1 MEDKAYEEFESRD
14 REELA
19 PIKPNYNLRRVLER
33 LPKLLEAGDETK
45 AKQLLVGLHERLWH
59 TPIMDFTNLLKRAGM
74 PEEILKLAG
83 EAVQGCAVCRKF
95 VRLPNRPQ
103 LRAKG
108 AVALNDEIQL
118 DIFHWEGHRF
128 LLVVDVATRYK
139 AASIIEGQESE
150 QLLNCLFTIWIQIF
164 GPPNRVVMD
173 QQMSLMG
180 HETAAEFE
188 RLGMTRCPRGTTH
201 GHGAQQHTGTGLVE
215 RHTQLMKLTMF
226 KLRAELQ
233 RQGISHEPQEL
244 CQESCMAHNGPCMSV
259 FGILPRG
266 FYDPESAGVL
276 SYTGSVET
284 DVTPFER
291 AIRIRQTALAQTHQ
305 AVIEDRLARANK
317 ASPTQPW

>member
-1 MEDKAYEEFESRD
+1 MMLLCFVPDVLERPKDPREDEVMEDKACEEFDSQD
-14 REELA
+14 REALA

-33 LPKLLEAGDETK
+33 LPKLLEAGNETK

-83 EAVQGCAVCRKF
+83 EAVQGCVVCRKF

-108 AVALNDEIQL
+108 AVALNDEIQI

-139 AASIIEGQESE
+139 AASVIEGQESE
-150 QLLNCLFTIWIQIF
+150 QLLNCLFRIWIQTF

-180 HETAAEFE
+180 HKTAAEFE
-188 RLGMTRCPRGTTH
+188 RLNMTRCPRGTT
-201 GHGAQQHTGTGLVE
+201 A
-215 RHTQLMKLTMF
+215 
-226 KLRAELQ
+226 
-233 RQGISHEPQEL
+233 
-244 CQESCMAHNGPCMSV
+244 
-259 FGILPRG
+259 
-266 FYDPESAGVL
+266 
-276 SYTGSVET
+276 
-284 DVTPFER
+284 
-291 AIRIRQTALAQTHQ
+291 
-305 AVIEDRLARANK
+305 
-317 ASPTQPW
+317 